1 MNKIT
6 RSVDTDIMRIICSF
20 CVVLLHT
27 STCSR
32 VINELSIEVSA
43 TINSLCRFS
52 VPVFVMISGKYM
64 ISKECSTVSIFRK
77 CLKFFFEMIMVS
89 FVYMIFDYCVWGV
102 APKDIRTVAKILLTS
117 PIHLWY
123 IYTIIIL
130 YLFTPLLKIFSQNA
144 TRKELFYIIILC
156 FFFGSILYMP
166 LKINNGFLVLKDIV
180 EKCHIEPIFAFV
192 GCYMLG
198 YYISK
203 FSLSIKSKFLIY
215 LLGILGVI
223 ASIFIQNLSVFSE
236 EIKYLSLS
244 FFAPN
249 VVIQSIAFY
258 ICMTDILNS
267 SFMNKKQN
275 KSYKLIALLSKSTY
289 FVYLWHMLI
298 LNFIT
303 KYSFGIVNS
312 SYIFIASVIVYI
324 ICVCIN
330 AILMPLEKC
339 LKHIYNDK
347 FFAKQRK

>member
-1 MNKIT
+1 MKNT
-6 RSVDTDIMRIICSF
+6 LRSADTDIMRIICSF

-27 STCSR
+27 ATCNR
-32 VINELSIEVSA
+32 VTTDLSAEISG

-64 ISKECSTVSIFRK
+64 ISKECSIASIFKK
-77 CLKFFFEMIMVS
+77 CLKLFLEMIMVS

-102 APKDIRTVAKILLTS
+102 APKDIRTVAEILLTS

-123 IYTIIIL
+123 IYTIIIV

-144 TRKELFYIIILC
+144 TRKELIYIIILC
-156 FFFGSILYMP
+156 FFFGSILYIP
-166 LKINNGFLVLKDIV
+166 LKTNNGFSVLKDVV

-215 LLGILGVI
+215 LLGVLGVM

-249 VVIQSIAFY
+249 VVIQSISFY
-258 ICMTDILNS
+258 VFMTDILNGTLIKEHKES
-267 SFMNKKQN
+267 KFKKIIE
-275 KSYKLIALLSKSTY
+275 LFSKSTR
-289 FVYLWHMLI
+289 FVYLWHILI
-298 LNFIT
+298 LSFVT
-303 KYSFGIVNS
+303 KCNLGVINISYVCIVS
-312 SYIFIASVIVYI
+312 LIVYN

-330 AILMPLEKC
+330 TFLMSLANYV
-339 LKHIYNDK
+339 KHICNIK
-347 FFAKQRK
+347 HF